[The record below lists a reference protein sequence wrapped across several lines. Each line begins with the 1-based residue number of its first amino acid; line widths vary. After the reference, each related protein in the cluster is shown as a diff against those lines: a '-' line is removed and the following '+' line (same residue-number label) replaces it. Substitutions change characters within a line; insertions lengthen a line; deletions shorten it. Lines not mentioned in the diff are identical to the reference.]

1 MAMSIQTMSIQTATD
16 EIRGDFKLG
25 SCSRIVPAARERMQR
40 ATNGRTRTERR
51 SVEARRWIEVERMK
65 WTEKVQ
71 ERDVKEREVKE
82 REQAQTD
89 NAEAITCGSDR

>member
-40 ATNGRTRTERR
+40 ATNGRTRAERR
-51 SVEARRWIEVERMK
+51 GARARRWIEVERMK
-65 WTEKVQ
+65 WTSGK
-71 ERDVKEREVKE
+71 VKEREVKE
-82 REQAQTD
+82 REQVQTD
-89 NAEAITCGSDR
+89 NAAAITCGSGR